1 MERTLR
7 DGDEVTLEDMEF
19 KAIAAPSHRPD
30 SLLFEFTEETG
41 FPFLF
46 TGDVIGLGGVGYCPE
61 DQIDALYSLIYDKLI
76 NYPDETCIFHGHENG
91 EKMLEFAVSIEP
103 KNQMARDLKWGLK
116 RTLLKARSVP
126 GTPSCIHDEKLVNP
140 FFRCNEASVK
150 EKIGEQDPK
159 KVFAELVRRNNAFFK
174 RRWMKWI
181 VCWMRGVYWNE

>member
-19 KAIAAPSHRPD
+19 KAIAAPSHSPD

-76 NYPDETCIFHGHENG
+76 NYPTRPAFSTDM
-91 EKMLEFAVSIEP
+91 KMGRKCWSSP
-103 KNQMARDLKWGLK
+103 CPSSR
-116 RTLLKARSVP
+116 RT
-126 GTPSCIHDEKLVNP
+126 
-140 FFRCNEASVK
+140 
-150 EKIGEQDPK
+150 
-159 KVFAELVRRNNAFFK
+159 
-174 RRWMKWI
+174 RW
-181 VCWMRGVYWNE
+181 RAT